1 MSQIKDALKSFICII
16 LFNLS
21 KYPNKRLQS
30 FHGHPEFKT
39 KLVCLFIWVSNLYV
53 ILRKSINF
61 EFKAT
66 DDSCEKRFIDDKN
79 EHFIPWNINTEAEE
93 KGVRNFPEK

>member
-21 KYPNKRLQS
+21 KYPNKRLQC

-53 ILRKSINF
+53 TLRKSINF

-66 DDSCEKRFIDDKN
+66 DDSCEKRLIDDKN